1 MMKKIKNCL
10 RLFTLFIGIISYSQ
24 NREIL
29 VLDSETK
36 LPIETVNVYYP
47 EIQEGTFTNADGKA
61 TIRIWDSDLKISHI
75 AYQERIIN
83 AKNMQTSNVFYLT
96 PKSIHL
102 DEVVVSSFNLNKALL
117 YVLNN
122 YEKLYENQAFEKECN
137 FKETL
142 SIDNKL
148 KRLILTKVNWWSK
161 SYRIKRL
168 SDLKMR
174 LGAIDYNINNPMDV
188 FTDIPKDNIP
198 SNSGFINTTNLISS
212 IYLNS
217 FLVNFIKY
225 NPELTAVIK
234 NSSENELI
242 VSFTSDWKKTYNYL
256 YRSNGEIIFDKKTK
270 AIISFTNEVE
280 NQNRITKSFT
290 TRGNKEFSYETIN
303 SVSTLNFRKNN
314 NNQWSLNSFEISAD
328 FNIIYNDVKHNGNIK
343 NNLYVLK
350 NTQIEKVKNVGLI
363 NLSKPIYQ
371 NLPKDNI
378 TTANSIL
385 LSNEERSFIEGK

>member
-1 MMKKIKNCL
+1 MKKYIKIFI
-10 RLFTLFIGIISYSQ
+10 LFTSVISYSQ

-29 VLDSETK
+29 VLDSETN
-36 LPIETVNVYYP
+36 LPIETVNIYYP

-61 TIRIWDSDLKISHI
+61 TINIRNYDLKISHI
-75 AYQERIIN
+75 AYQEKIIN
-83 AKNMQTSNVFYLT
+83 SKELQTSNILYLNT
-96 PKSIHL
+96 KSIDL

-117 YVLNN
+117 YVLKN
-122 YEKLYENQAFEKECN
+122 YENLYENQAFEKECN

-161 SYRIKRL
+161 SYKIKHL

-174 LGAIDYNINNPMDV
+174 LGAIDYNINNPMDI

-198 SNSGFINTTNLISS
+198 SNSGFINTKNLISS

-225 NPELTAVIK
+225 NPDLEAVIEK
-234 NSSENELI
+234 HSENEFI
-242 VSFTSDWKKTYNYL
+242 VSFMSDWKTTSNYS
-256 YRSNGEIIFDKKTK
+256 YRSKGKIIFDKKSK

-290 TRGNKEFSYETIN
+290 TKLKKEFSYETSNTI
-303 SVSTLNFRKNN
+303 STLNFRKKN

-328 FNIIYNDVKHNGNIK
+328 FNITYNDVKHNGNIK

-371 NLPKDNI
+371 NFSKDII
-378 TTANSIL
+378 TNSNSIL
-385 LSNEERSFIEGK
+385 LSNEENNFIEGK

>member
-1 MMKKIKNCL
+1 MKKYIKIFI
-10 RLFTLFIGIISYSQ
+10 LFTSVISYSQ

-29 VLDSETK
+29 VLDSETN
-36 LPIETVNVYYP
+36 LPIETVNIYYP

-61 TIRIWDSDLKISHI
+61 TINIRDYDLKISHI

-83 AKNMQTSNVFYLT
+83 AKNLQTSNILYLI
-96 PKSIHL
+96 PKLIDL

-117 YVLNN
+117 YVLKN
-122 YEKLYENQAFEKECN
+122 YENLYENQAFEKECN

-161 SYRIKRL
+161 SYKIKHL

-174 LGAIDYNINNPMDV
+174 LGAIDYNINNPMDI

-198 SNSGFINTTNLISS
+198 SNSGFINTKNLISS

-225 NPELTAVIK
+225 NPDLEAVIEK
-234 NSSENELI
+234 SSENEFI
-242 VSFTSDWKKTYNYL
+242 VSFMSDWKTTSNYS
-256 YRSNGEIIFDKKTK
+256 YRSKGKIIFDKKSK
-270 AIISFTNEVE
+270 AIISITNEVE

-290 TRGNKEFSYETIN
+290 TKLKKEFSYETSSTI
-303 SVSTLNFRKNN
+303 STLNFRKKN

-328 FNIIYNDVKHNGNIK
+328 FNITYNDVKHNGNIK

-371 NLPKDNI
+371 NFPKDII
-378 TTANSIL
+378 TISNSIL
-385 LSNEERSFIEGK
+385 LSNEERSFIEEK

>member
-1 MMKKIKNCL
+1 MKKYIKIFI
-10 RLFTLFIGIISYSQ
+10 LFSSVLSYSQ
-24 NREIL
+24 NRAIL
-29 VLDSETK
+29 VLDSTTK
-36 LPIETVNVYYP
+36 LPIETVNIYYP
-47 EIQEGTFTNADGKA
+47 ESQEGTFTNADGKA

-75 AYQERIIN
+75 AYQEKIIN
-83 AKNMQTSNVFYLT
+83 AKNLQTSNVFYLT
-96 PKSIHL
+96 PKSIYL
-102 DEVVVSSFNLNKALL
+102 DEVVVSAFNLNKALL

-142 SIDNKL
+142 SVDNKL

-161 SYRIKRL
+161 SYKIKHLR
-168 SDLKMR
+168 DLKMR

-188 FTDIPKDNIP
+188 FTDIPKENVP
-198 SNSGFINTTNLISS
+198 SNSGFINTKNLISS

-225 NPELTAVIK
+225 NPDLEAFIE
-234 NSSENELI
+234 NSSENESI
-242 VSFTSDWKKTYNYL
+242 VSFTSDWKRTYSYT
-256 YRSNGEIIFDKKTK
+256 YRSKGKIIFDKKTK
-270 AIISFTNEVE
+270 AIISFIYEVE
-280 NQNRITKSFT
+280 NKNRITKSFT

-303 SVSTLNFRKNN
+303 SVSKLNFRKNIS
-314 NNQWSLNSFEISAD
+314 NQWALNSFEVSAD
-328 FNIIYNDVKHNGNIK
+328 FNITYNDSIHQGNLK
-343 NNLYVLK
+343 NNLFVLK
-350 NTQIEKVKNVGLI
+350 NTPVEKVKNVGII

-385 LSNEERSFIEGK
+385 LSKEENDFVEGK

>member
-1 MMKKIKNCL
+1 MKTTKVYFKVFMLLINMVC
-10 RLFTLFIGIISYSQ
+10 YSQ
-24 NREIL
+24 YREIL
-29 VLDSETK
+29 VLDSTTK
-36 LPIETVNVYYP
+36 LPIETVNIYYP

-61 TIRIWDSDLKISHI
+61 NIRIWDNDLKISHI

-83 AKNMQTSNVFYLT
+83 AKNLQTSNIVYLI
-96 PKSIHL
+96 PKLINL
-102 DEVVVSSFNLNKALL
+102 DEVVVGSFNLNK
-117 YVLNN
+117 VLFFVLKN
-122 YEKLYENQAFEKECN
+122 YENLYENQAFEKECN

-161 SYRIKRL
+161 SYKIKHL

-188 FTDIPKDNIP
+188 FTDIPKENIP
-198 SNSGFINTTNLISS
+198 SNSGFINTKNLISS

-225 NPELTAVIK
+225 NPDLKAVVE
-234 NSSENELI
+234 NSTENELI
-242 VSFTSDWKKTYNYL
+242 VSFTSDWKRTYSYS
-256 YRSNGEIIFDKKTK
+256 YRSKGEIIFDKKTK
-270 AIISFTNEVE
+270 AIISFIYEVE
-280 NQNRITKSFT
+280 NKNRITKNFT
-290 TRGNKEFSYETIN
+290 VRGHKEFSYETIN
-303 SVSTLNFRKNN
+303 SVSKLNFRKNTS
-314 NNQWSLNSFEISAD
+314 NQWALNSFEVSAD
-328 FNIIYNDVKHNGNIK
+328 FKITYNDSIHKGNLK
-343 NNLYVLK
+343 NNLFVLK

-385 LSNEERSFIEGK
+385 LSKEENDFIEGK

>member
-1 MMKKIKNCL
+1 MKKYIKIFI
-10 RLFTLFIGIISYSQ
+10 LFTSVISYTQ

-29 VLDSETK
+29 VLDSTTK
-36 LPIETVNVYYP
+36 LPIETVNIYYP
-47 EIQEGTFTNADGKA
+47 EIQEGTFTNSDGEA
-61 TIRIWDSDLKISHI
+61 TINIRDYDLKISHI

-83 AKNMQTSNVFYLT
+83 VKNLQTSNILYLT
-96 PKSIHL
+96 PKSIDL
-102 DEVVVSSFNLNKALL
+102 DEVVINSFNLNKALL
-117 YVLNN
+117 YVLKN
-122 YEKLYENQAFEKECN
+122 YEKLYENQPFEKECN

-161 SYRIKRL
+161 SYKIKHL

-174 LGAIDYNINNPMDV
+174 LGAIDYNINNPMDI

-217 FLVNFIKY
+217 FQVNFIKY
-225 NPELTAVIK
+225 NPDIEAVIEK
-234 NSSENELI
+234 SSENEFI
-242 VSFTSDWKKTYNYL
+242 VSFTSDWKSTSNYS
-256 YRSNGEIIFDKKTK
+256 YRSKGKIIFDKETK

-280 NQNRITKSFT
+280 NKNRVIKSYTFKS
-290 TRGNKEFSYETIN
+290 NKEFSYETNN
-303 SVSTLNFRKNN
+303 SISTLNFQKNIN
-314 NNQWSLNSFEISAD
+314 NKWTLNSFEVSAD

-343 NNLYVLK
+343 NNLYILK

-371 NLPKDNI
+371 NLPKNSI
-378 TTANSIL
+378 TTSNSIL
-385 LSNEERSFIEGK
+385 LSNEENDFVEGK